1 MSADEGRDLAV
12 EVTRVDG
19 IAVLTFSA
27 PPVNLYS
34 LELHDA
40 FDAAL
45 DEVEADLPRALLVRA
60 EGKLVSG
67 GVDVAQFHART
78 TQAETKALYDRMIE
92 LPDRIA
98 ALDVPTFFAAHALTL
113 TWALEVA
120 LACDVVV
127 ASEKAKFGLVE
138 RVIGLTPT
146 MGGTQRLAQRAGVGR
161 AKEVVLTGD
170 LFDAAT
176 FERWN
181 VVNRVLPVEGFD
193 DAVLALVRH
202 VAVGPTQ
209 AFGAA
214 KRILRA
220 YETDGVP
227 GANAVTTEIAS
238 ALFATDDLQHGMA
251 SFLENG
257 PGKATFTGR

>member
-1 MSADEGRDLAV
+1 MSVA
-12 EVTRVDG
+12 VTRTDDA
-19 IAVLTFSA
+19 IAVLTFTA
-27 PPVNLYS
+27 PPLNLYS

-45 DEVEADLPRALLVRA
+45 DEVEADLPRALLIRA
-60 EGKLVSG
+60 EGRVVSG

-78 TQAETKALYDRMIE
+78 SREATKELYDRMLE
-92 LPDRIA
+92 LPERVA

-120 LACDVVV
+120 LACDLVV
-127 ASEKAKFGLVE
+127 ASEKASFGLVE

-146 MGGTQRLAQRAGVGR
+146 MGGTQRLAARAGVGR
-161 AKEVVLTGD
+161 AKEVVFTGAT
-170 LFDAAT
+170 FDAAT

-181 VVNRVLPVEGFD
+181 VVNRVLPVDGFD
-193 DAVLALVRH
+193 DAVLDLVRSI
-202 VAVGPTQ
+202 AVGPTQ

-214 KRILRA
+214 KQILRE
-220 YETDGVP
+220 YEAHGVP
-227 GANAVTTEIAS
+227 GAIERTTEIAS
-238 ALFATDDLQHGMA
+238 DLFETEDLRNGMA
-251 SFLENG
+251 SFLQDG

>member
-1 MSADEGRDLAV
+1 MSVTLVRDEHGVATL
-12 EVTRVDG
+12 TVD
-19 IAVLTFSA
+19 A

-40 FDAAL
+40 FDACL
-45 DEVEADLPRALLVRA
+45 DDLEADLPRALLLRA
-60 EGKLVSG
+60 EGRVFSG

-78 TQAETKALYDRMIE
+78 SREDTKALYDRMLE
-92 LPDRIA
+92 LPERIA
-98 ALDVPTFFAAHALTL
+98 ALDVPTIFAAHALTL

-120 LACDVVV
+120 LACDLVV

-146 MGGTQRLAQRAGVGR
+146 MGGTQRLAQRAGVAR
-161 AKEVVLTGD
+161 AKEVVFTGD

-176 FERWN
+176 FERWD
-181 VVNRVLPVEGFD
+181 VVNRVLPVDGFD
-193 DAVLALVRH
+193 DAVAAIVRQ
-202 VAVGPTQ
+202 VAVGPTR

-214 KRILRA
+214 KQILR
-220 YETDGVP
+220 ELESGGLP
-227 GANAVTTEIAS
+227 HAVDRTTEIAS
-238 ALFATDDLQHGMA
+238 ALFETDDLQHGMA

-257 PGKATFTGR
+257 PGHATFTGR